1 MANPAVTN
9 VDPWG
14 RSLGET
20 LRRWWWVPV
29 LFAILGAV
37 IGGMVGSG
45 SPSTAT
51 ALLRVQ
57 STANNGDG
65 LNQAQ
70 TTALTEMGTSEVFQ
84 AAAQQIGATEPQLRE
99 RTEIAAVP
107 NSLTIEVAVTGAS
120 PEEAARD
127 ANAFAEA
134 AATAS
139 SSRVTEELAALTQA
153 TGQVIAGSNLNN
165 SIAEQNR
172 LGTLGSELAAAQS
185 RTLSE
190 SRQVSVI
197 QPATVEAA
205 STTSRS
211 MLILLGA
218 VGLGMVGIAL
228 ALLFGGRRG
237 RMRRL
242 SEMRRLYPGLE
253 FIPARDVPAVLSM
266 EVPTP
271 ERVVVT
277 GVRAP
282 AAAIHEMVDPVAEG
296 LRSVGRDAVV
306 TQNVATYGA
315 SQSTRTATV
324 APVTVLETG
333 LSTAIVKRVAR
344 DPDAVLMVLVRPGRT
359 RFEWL
364 DEYARQFGER
374 TYIVVQN

>member
-1 MANPAVTN
+1 M
-9 VDPWG
+9 
-14 RSLGET
+14 
-20 LRRWWWVPV
+20 
-29 LFAILGAV
+29 
-37 IGGMVGSG
+37 
-45 SPSTAT
+45 
-51 ALLRVQ
+51 RVQ

-70 TTALTEMGTSEVFQ
+70 STALTEMGTSEVFQ
-84 AAAQQIGATEPQLRE
+84 AAAQQIGVTETQLRA

-107 NSLTIEVAVTGAS
+107 NSLMIEVAVTAPS
-120 PEEAARD
+120 AEEAARD

-134 AATAS
+134 ASAKSTE
-139 SSRVTEELAALTQA
+139 RVTNELASLTQA
-153 TGQVIAGSNLNN
+153 TGEIIQRSNLNN
-165 SIAEQNR
+165 TIAEQNR
-172 LGTLGSELAAAQS
+172 LGTLGQELAAAQS

-190 SRQVSVI
+190 SRQVTVI
-197 QPATVEAA
+197 QPATAEAA
-205 STTSRS
+205 TGTSRA

-218 VGLGMVGIAL
+218 VGLGMIGVAL

-237 RMRRL
+237 KMRRL
-242 SEMRRLYPGLE
+242 GEMRRLYPQLE

-277 GVRAP
+277 GVRTPVAN
-282 AAAIHEMVDPVAEG
+282 IRSLVDPVAEG
-296 LRSVGRDAVV
+296 LAAVGREAVV

-315 SQSTRTATV
+315 SQSAGRTGG
-324 APVTVLETG
+324 PVTVLETG

-344 DPDAVLMVLVRPGRT
+344 DPEAVLMVLVRSGKT

-364 DEYARQFGER
+364 DEYAGQLGDR